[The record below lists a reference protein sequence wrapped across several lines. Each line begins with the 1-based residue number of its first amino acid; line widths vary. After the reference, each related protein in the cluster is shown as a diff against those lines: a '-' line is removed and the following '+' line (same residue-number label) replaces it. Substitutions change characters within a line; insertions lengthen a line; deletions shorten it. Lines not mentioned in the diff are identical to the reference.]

1 MLAHAMAALQE
12 FEALF
17 EDEGTSVLP
26 APGGEEISLFDLKK
40 LYDQRHLL
48 EMEEAMAIELHFY
61 HDNDGDNPEAMA
73 ALRRL
78 CELTKTEFEEPS
90 LEFFGSTSFEF
101 FKMLLSRGGRK

>member
-26 APGGEEISLFDLKK
+26 APNGDEISLFDLKK
-40 LYDQRHLL
+40 LYGQRHLL

-61 HDNDGDNPEAMA
+61 HGNDAANPEALA

-78 CELTKTEFEEPS
+78 CELTKTVYEEPS
-90 LEFFGSTSFEF
+90 LEFFSAPSFEF
-101 FKMLLSRGGRK
+101 FKML